1 MAANNG
7 RMASRWVV
15 LVALVV
21 VSVVGFGGCAEDTAR
36 SASGEDT
43 SGGTG
48 EVDTG
53 SGDAEDTN
61 TSGVDTSGVSSG
73 ADATDLDTSG
83 TSGTSGVDAE
93 DAEDATDSGTSGTS
107 SGADTEDSDTSGT
120 SGTSSGADAADATD
134 PDAPDTTVPPLPEP
148 QDPGPDTSATQGDVT
163 LDDRGFLPDLKGTV
177 CVPTDGFGAPHPL
190 VVISPGFGMGREQ
203 YTSYCEHLAS
213 WGFVAVV
220 QTYQGITHTDY
231 ADSVGD
237 IIDWALDPNS
247 GLDIDADK
255 IATAGHSLGGK
266 VSILAAIRDARIK
279 AVVGWDPVDSNL
291 PSVAPDQ
298 MGDFGV
304 PLAMLGE
311 TLDATAAFPPTPACA
326 PADNN
331 YDAYFTAA
339 SSRPI
344 LAYTVLEADHM
355 DWVDDPTCFL
365 CGACRPGEANHLEV
379 KALTRRTTVA
389 FLRRHLLGDTN
400 MDTYLTGPEALADEA
415 AGVWTIQS
423 R

>member
-1 MAANNG
+1 MAAKNG
-7 RMASRWVV
+7 WMVKRWVGVV
-15 LVALVV
+15 LVALAAL
-21 VSVVGFGGCAEDTAR
+21 VVGMGGCAEDTAR
-36 SASGEDT
+36 SASGDDTSGATSGADTSAGDTGTSGASGSDTSGASSGTDAEADTENSDTSST
-43 SGGTG
+43 SGGT
-48 EVDTG
+48 
-53 SGDAEDTN
+53 
-61 TSGVDTSGVSSG
+61 
-73 ADATDLDTSG
+73 
-83 TSGTSGVDAE
+83 
-93 DAEDATDSGTSGTS
+93 DATDS
-107 SGADTEDSDTSGT
+107 DT
-120 SGTSSGADAADATD
+120 SGTSSGADATDSDTSGTSDTSVGEDAADASD
-134 PDAPDTTVPPLPEP
+134 PDAPDMTVPPLPEP

-190 VVISPGFGMGREQ
+190 VVISPGFAMNRDQ
-203 YTSYCEHLAS
+203 YKSYCEHLAS

-220 QTYQGITHTDY
+220 QTYQGITHNDY

-237 IIDWALDPNS
+237 IIDWALDPSS

-266 VSILAAIRDARIK
+266 VSILAAIRDARVK
-279 AVVGWDPVDSNL
+279 AVVAWDPVDTNL
-291 PSVAPDQ
+291 PSVTPEQ

-311 TLDATAAFPPTPACA
+311 TLDATAAFPPAPACA

-355 DWVDDPTCFL
+355 DWVDDPTCLL

-389 FLRRHLLGDTN
+389 FLRRHLLSDTE
-400 MDTYLTGPEALADEA
+400 MDTYLTGPAALADEA